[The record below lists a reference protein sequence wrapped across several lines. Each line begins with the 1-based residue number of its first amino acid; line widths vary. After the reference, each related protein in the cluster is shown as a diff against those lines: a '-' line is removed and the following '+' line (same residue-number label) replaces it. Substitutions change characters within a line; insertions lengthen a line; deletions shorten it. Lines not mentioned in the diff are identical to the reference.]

1 MENVPFTKRALRNL
15 CGKIGRDQA
24 EDDVRKTMEVFQEI
38 GAQDQQ
44 FTYRV
49 HADKEGRISSL
60 MSANGNNRIQYT
72 FFGDVVTFDTTY

>member
-1 MENVPFTKRALRNL
+1 
-15 CGKIGRDQA
+15 
-24 EDDVRKTMEVFQEI
+24 MEVFQEI